1 MQKQFASAVRNGQLV
16 SQVPREQLES
26 IEIRLQAIGP
36 KAEMRAVKL
45 KFLEHKCCIV
55 AFMTLTESKLKNWT
69 IKYGSEEK
77 VKQIM
82 NHYRTFV
89 SKNKIFQEFQKAYIE
104 FQQVCD
110 EYKKEGGITRGEGDQ
125 IDKFIKEI
133 AERWKG
139 TSTELRCVQSLLEE
153 VLQHW
158 QRWNTIV
165 PEFEAYIGTAYD
177 MLNRSESEKAN
188 FFADI
193 SAWKE
198 KYVMLTDTVAFLMAT
213 CDNNIGQE
221 LKIRMDTII
230 QNWEQLFAMVEKY
243 MRSGDISRS
252 RSEYQSGLE
261 KLDAWLRHVEEV
273 LNLPQKVESE
283 SMRQILEQ
291 LMIFHGEVGG
301 MEDLFKGISRKF
313 QALVPELN
321 ASDIEEMMF
330 VLKKEKE
337 NLVIVRSLI
346 PTKIQMYHHMLTQLE
361 ALDSGEAELLAWC
374 DAGDNLLAGFKLT
387 GSKDHLF
394 SELEQHR
401 GYFNKTINIQAMLQS
416 KNNVFQSMLK
426 NTEGKEGI
434 DIVDLRTRMGK
445 LNERFAN
452 TVDTSKQVELRLNDA
467 LKSWTRFQEGQNRV
481 MKWIQEA
488 QILIAVKHIESK
500 ENVETHKAFFVKNND
515 AIMQEFVQAA
525 QDLEAFM
532 ASGEKEQLVSNIKRL
547 HEKWNDIQSFAPL
560 HMMKVE
566 FRLDEDTFIKYV
578 KNIEKEVSNEASSFH
593 NNDNV
598 ADILKQHTEF
608 FKSSNLLAKVENC
621 LENLQRLSK
630 TFTEKMPEDVGLQES
645 YARHKDHWDVVLSRV
660 NALFGQLQQI
670 PEQWRSYES
679 RFSEM
684 VRWMDN
690 IDASLAR
697 MFKGTSSPEDF
708 EMEKEKFQQ
717 ICQDVEQRR
726 EDMKWLVQQLDQLVS
741 HRCPIFPTQTIECV
755 LVL

>member
-165 PEFEAYIGTAYD
+165 PEFEAYIGTAYE

-434 DIVDLRTRMGK
+434 DIVDLKTRMSK

-467 LKSWTRFQEGQNRV
+467 LKCWTRFQEGQNRV

-679 RFSEM
+679 RFSQM

-690 IDASLAR
+690 IDSSLAR

>member
-110 EYKKEGGITRGEGDQ
+110 EYKKEGGITRGEGDH

-165 PEFEAYIGTAYD
+165 PEFEAYIGTAYE

-434 DIVDLRTRMGK
+434 DIVDLKTRMSK

-467 LKSWTRFQEGQNRV
+467 LKCWTRFQEGQNRV

-679 RFSEM
+679 RFSQM

-690 IDASLAR
+690 IDSSLAR